1 MMADVSKGFLK
12 DDALSV
18 NLYAQQ
24 FLTPSR
30 TSRSMTVAENM
41 VARSESTYKQWNL
54 GIGVS
59 WRFGSLKAN
68 VRQTAAKIDDD
79 GVKESSSRE
88 QGR

>member
-1 MMADVSKGFLK
+1 MQFSKGFLK

>member
-1 MMADVSKGFLK
+1 
-12 DDALSV
+12 
-18 NLYAQQ
+18 
-24 FLTPSR
+24 
-30 TSRSMTVAENM
+30 MTVAENM

-79 GVKESSSRE
+79 GVKESTSRE